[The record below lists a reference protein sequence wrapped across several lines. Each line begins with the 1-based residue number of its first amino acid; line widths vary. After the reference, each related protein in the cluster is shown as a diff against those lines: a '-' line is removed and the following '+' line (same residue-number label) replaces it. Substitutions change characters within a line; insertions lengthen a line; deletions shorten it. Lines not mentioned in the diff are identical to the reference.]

1 MQHGMYPLPTILSFL
16 LSGVNRIAPDERADA
31 LCSMLGGL
39 LPQMS
44 EADIVAARSQVVTQ
58 FWASPEFVEEIV
70 DVIDGHLAL
79 RAILASPDADDDD
92 PESFRS
98 RPDYEL

>member
-1 MQHGMYPLPTILSFL
+1 MYPLPTILSFL
-16 LSGVNRIAPDERADA
+16 LSGVNRIAPADRMEA

-44 EADIVAARSQVVTQ
+44 EPEIAAARAQIIHQ
-58 FWASPEFVEEIV
+58 FWTTPQFAEEIV

-79 RAILASPDADDDD
+79 RAILAMEEEAEDEGP
-92 PESFRS
+92 PRLRS
-98 RPDYEL
+98 SPDYEL

>member
-1 MQHGMYPLPTILSFL
+1 MYPLPTILSFL
-16 LSGVNRIAPDERADA
+16 LSGVNRIAPADRKDA

-44 EADIVAARSQVVTQ
+44 EAEIATARAQVIHQ
-58 FWASPEFVEEIV
+58 FWTTPQFAEEIV

-79 RAILASPDADDDD
+79 RAIFATDDGDEDD
-92 PESFRS
+92 EGEPPRLRS
-98 RPDYEL
+98 SPDYEL